1 MLGPYGA
8 LIGRLIDFYAL
19 LIFVYVILSWV
30 PAARQGSG
38 FLAQADRLLA
48 TVCEPYISLFRR
60 ILPVAMIGGAG
71 IDFSPFVALLVLQLV
86 ARLLR

>member
-1 MLGPYGA
+1 MLGAYGP
-8 LIGRLIDFYAL
+8 IVGRLLDFYAL

-30 PAARQGSG
+30 PGARDGSG
-38 FLAQADRLLA
+38 FVGEVYRVLG
-48 TVCEPYISLFRR
+48 TVCEPYIGLFRR

-86 ARLLR
+86 GRLVG